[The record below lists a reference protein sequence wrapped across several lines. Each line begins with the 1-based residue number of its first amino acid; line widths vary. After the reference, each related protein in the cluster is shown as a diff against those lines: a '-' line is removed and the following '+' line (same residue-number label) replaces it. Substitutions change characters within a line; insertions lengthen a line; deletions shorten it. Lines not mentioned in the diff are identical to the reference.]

1 MTKDQKLYK
10 GLILAD
16 LKIVES
22 FYDNSDK
29 ALKLQ
34 AAYHMQQAVEK
45 TIKLKAEIKGVNL
58 WGHNINKL
66 IKSCDDNA
74 VDIGIPRYI
83 KENAIKISSWETEG
97 RYYPIKVVRKD
108 SIKKVYDVTLEW
120 LETGDTCK

>member
-1 MTKDQKLYK
+1 
-10 GLILAD
+10 
-16 LKIVES
+16 
-22 FYDNSDK
+22 
-29 ALKLQ
+29 
-34 AAYHMQQAVEK
+34 MQQAVEK